1 MSLPKYT
8 LISNPWFVP
17 PENYGDAYRVPA
29 SQAKFPNQRFPELQ
43 VEFDEKTRAC
53 WAFMKP
59 NGRPSYT
66 PGLLR
71 DLDTLQQAI
80 KKECAEARVSGETPV
95 QYFVLASRIPGIF
108 NLGGDLTLLA
118 RHIREQDRHGL
129 MSYARACIDVL
140 HNNAVGLD
148 VPLMTIALVQGD
160 ALGGGFES
168 ALACDFIVAERHAKF
183 GFPEILFNLF
193 PGMGAYS
200 LLSRRLDAA
209 RAERMILSGKVY
221 DAEELYELGLINML
235 AEPGQ
240 GEAVLRDYLANRG
253 RRFTSQCAVYE
264 ARRKAQPLP
273 FEELRDIVEIW
284 VDTALRLQDIDLR
297 KMERLVAAQDRRRN
311 SGGSLRPI
319 TKTEA

>member
-17 PENYGDAYRVPA
+17 PENYGDAYRAPVAP
-29 SQAKFPNQRFPELQ
+29 AKFPNQNFFELD
-43 VEFDEKTRAC
+43 VEFDDKTRAC
-53 WAFMKP
+53 WAYMKP

-80 KKECAEARVSGETPV
+80 KKECADARTTGETPV
-95 QYFVLASRIPGIF
+95 QYFVLASKIPGIF

-118 RHIREQDRHGL
+118 RHIRAQDRHGL
-129 MSYARACIDVL
+129 MAYARACIDVL
-140 HNNAVGLD
+140 HNNAIGLD
-148 VPLMTIALVQGD
+148 VPLMTVALVQGD

-168 ALACDFIVAERHAKF
+168 ALACDFIVAERHSKF

-193 PGMGAYS
+193 PGMGAFS

-221 DAEELYELGLINML
+221 DAEELYEMGLINVL
-235 AEPGQ
+235 AESGQ
-240 GEAVLRDYLANRG
+240 GEAALRDYLASRG

-273 FEELRDIVEIW
+273 FEELRDIIEIW
-284 VDTALRLQDIDLR
+284 VNTAMRLQDIDLR
-297 KMERLVAAQDRRRN
+297 KMERLVAAQDKRRAA
-311 SGGSLRPI
+311 GGALRPVE
-319 TKTEA
+319 KTED

>member
-1 MSLPKYT
+1 MNLPKYT

-17 PENYGDAYRVPA
+17 PENYGDAYAVPPV
-29 SQAKFPNQRFPELQ
+29 QTTFQNQRYADLE
-43 VEFDEKTRAC
+43 VEFDAQTRAC
-53 WAFMKP
+53 WCFMKP
-59 NGRPSYT
+59 AGRPSFT

-80 KKECAEARVSGETPV
+80 KKQSAEAGSDKPV

-118 RHIREQDRHGL
+118 RHIRSQNRHGL
-129 MSYARACIDVL
+129 MAYARACIEVL
-140 HNNAVGLD
+140 HANAVGLD
-148 VPLMTIALVQGD
+148 VPLMTVALVQGD

-168 ALACDFIVAERHAKF
+168 ALACDFVVAERHAKF

-200 LLSRRLDAA
+200 LLSRKLDAA

-221 DAEELYELGLINML
+221 SAEELYEMGLINLL
-235 AEPGQ
+235 ADSGQ
-240 GEAVLRDYLANRG
+240 GEAALREYLSGRG

-273 FEELRDIVEIW
+273 FEELRDIVELW
-284 VDTALRLQDIDLR
+284 VDTALQLQDIDLR
-297 KMERLVAAQDRRRN
+297 KMERLVAAQDKRRN
-311 SGGSLRPI
+311 AGGSLRPV
-319 TKTEA
+319 TRE

>member
-17 PENYGDAYRVPA
+17 PENYGDAYSVPPV
-29 SQAKFPNQRFPELQ
+29 QTKFQNQRYAELE
-43 VEFDEKTRAC
+43 VEFDTATRAC
-53 WAFMKP
+53 WCFMKP
-59 NGRPSYT
+59 GGRPSYT

-80 KKECAEARVSGETPV
+80 KKESTEARANGEKPV
-95 QYFVLASRIPGIF
+95 QYFVLASKIPGIF

-118 RHIREQDRHGL
+118 RHIRSQNRHGL
-129 MSYARACIDVL
+129 MAYARACIEVL
-140 HNNAVGLD
+140 HANAVGLD
-148 VPLMTIALVQGD
+148 VPLMTVALVQGD

-168 ALACDFIVAERHAKF
+168 ALACDFVVAERHSKF

-200 LLSRRLDAA
+200 LLSRKLDAA

-221 DAEELYELGLINML
+221 DAEELYEMGIINLL

-240 GEAVLRDYLANRG
+240 GEAVLREYLSGRG

-284 VDTALRLQDIDLR
+284 VDTALQLQDIDLR
-297 KMERLVAAQDRRRN
+297 KMERLVAAQDKRRN
-311 SGGSLRPI
+311 AGGSLRPVV
-319 TKTEA
+319 KE

>member
-17 PENYGDAYRVPA
+17 PENYGEAYRLPP
-29 SQAKFPNQRFPELQ
+29 SQAKFPNQRFSELE

-53 WAFMKP
+53 WAYMKP
-59 NGRPSYT
+59 QGRPSYT

-80 KKECAEARVSGETPV
+80 KKESSEVRANGEKPV
-95 QYFVLASRIPGIF
+95 QYFVLASKIPGIF

-118 RHIREQDRHGL
+118 SHIRAQDRHGL
-129 MSYARACIDVL
+129 MAYARACIDVL
-140 HNNAVGLD
+140 HSNAVGLD
-148 VPLMTIALVQGD
+148 VPLMTVALVQGD

-168 ALACDFIVAERHAKF
+168 ALACDFIVAERQSKF

-221 DAEELYELGLINML
+221 EAEELYELGLINML
-235 AEPGQ
+235 VEPGQ
-240 GEAVLRDYLANRG
+240 GEAALKDYLANRG

-273 FEELRDIVEIW
+273 YEELRDIVEIW
-284 VDTALRLQDIDLR
+284 VETALRIQDIDLR
-297 KMERLVAAQDRRRN
+297 KMERLVAAQDKRRN
-311 SGGSLRPI
+311 AGGSLRPVQD
-319 TKTEA
+319 

>member
-1 MSLPKYT
+1 MNLPKYT

-17 PENYGDAYRVPA
+17 PENYGDAYRVPPA
-29 SQAKFPNQRFPELQ
+29 QTKFQSQRFSDLE
-43 VEFDEKTRAC
+43 VEFDAQTRAC
-53 WAFMKP
+53 WCYMKP
-59 NGRPSYT
+59 AGRPSFT

-80 KKECAEARVSGETPV
+80 KKESAEARTNSDKPV
-95 QYFVLASRIPGIF
+95 QYFVLASKIPGIF

-118 RHIREQDRHGL
+118 RHIRSQNRHGL
-129 MSYARACIDVL
+129 MAYARACIEVL
-140 HNNAVGLD
+140 HANAVGLD
-148 VPLMTIALVQGD
+148 VPLMTVALVQGD

-168 ALACDFIVAERHAKF
+168 ALACDFVVAERHSKF

-200 LLSRRLDAA
+200 LLSRKLDAA

-221 DAEELYELGLINML
+221 SAEELYEMGIINL
-235 AEPGQ
+235 LTEPGQ
-240 GEAVLRDYLANRG
+240 GEAALREYLSGRG

-284 VDTALRLQDIDLR
+284 VDTALQLQDIDLR
-297 KMERLVAAQDRRRN
+297 KMERLVAAQDKRRN
-311 SGGSLRPI
+311 AGGSLRPVA
-319 TKTEA
+319 TE

>member
-17 PENYGDAYRVPA
+17 PENYGDAYRAPA
-29 SQAKFPNQRFPELQ
+29 SQAKFPNLRFGELQ

-53 WAFMKP
+53 WAYMNP
-59 NGRPSYT
+59 QGRPSFT

-80 KKECAEARVSGETPV
+80 KKASTEQRQSGDLPV
-95 QYFVLASRIPGIF
+95 QYFVLASKIPGIF

-118 RHIREQDRHGL
+118 RHIRAQDRHGL
-129 MSYARACIDVL
+129 MAYARACIDVL
-140 HNNAVGLD
+140 HSNAVGLD
-148 VPLMTIALVQGD
+148 VPLMTVALVQGD

-168 ALACDFIVAERHAKF
+168 ALACDFVVAERQSKF

-200 LLSRRLDAA
+200 LLSRKLDAA

-221 DAEELYELGLINML
+221 DAEELYELGLINVL

-240 GEAVLRDYLANRG
+240 GEATLREYLSGRG

-284 VDTALRLQDIDLR
+284 VDTALQLQDIDLR
-297 KMERLVAAQDRRRN
+297 KMERLVAAQDKRRN
-311 SGGSLRPI
+311 GGGSLRPV
-319 TKTEA
+319 TKD

>member
-17 PENYGDAYRVPA
+17 PENYGDAYQAPA
-29 SQAKFPNQRFPELQ
+29 SSAKFPSQRFSELQ

-53 WAFMKP
+53 WAFMRP
-59 NGRPSYT
+59 SGRPSYT
-66 PGLLR
+66 RGLLR

-80 KKECAEARVSGETPV
+80 KSESAEARVNGELPV
-95 QYFVLASRIPGIF
+95 QYFVLASKIPGIF

-118 RHIREQDRHGL
+118 RHIRSQDRHGL
-129 MSYARACIDVL
+129 MTYARACIDVL
-140 HNNAVGLD
+140 HSNAVGLD
-148 VPLMTIALVQGD
+148 VPLMTVALVQGD

-221 DAEELYELGLINML
+221 EAEELYEMGLINIL
-235 AEPGQ
+235 AESGE
-240 GEAVLRDYLANRG
+240 GEATLREYLASRG

-264 ARRKAQPLP
+264 ARRKALPLP
-273 FEELRDIVEIW
+273 YEELRDIVEIW
-284 VDTALRLQDIDLR
+284 VETALRLQEIDLR
-297 KMERLVAAQDRRRN
+297 KMERLVAAQDKRR
-311 SGGSLRPI
+311 SAGGSLRPV
-319 TKTEA
+319 TESDV

>member
-17 PENYGDAYRVPA
+17 PENYGEAYRAPA
-29 SQAKFPNQRFPELQ
+29 SPIKFQNQHFAELD
-43 VEFDEKTRAC
+43 VEFDEGTRAC
-53 WAFMKP
+53 WCFMKP

-66 PGLLR
+66 PGMLR

-80 KKECAEARVSGETPV
+80 KKASTEARASGELPV
-95 QYFVLASRIPGIF
+95 HYFVLGSKVPGIF

-118 RHIREQDRHGL
+118 RHIRSQNRHGL
-129 MSYARACIDVL
+129 MAYARACIDVL
-140 HNNAVGLD
+140 HANAVGLD
-148 VPLMTIALVQGD
+148 VPLMTVALVQGD

-168 ALACDFIVAERHAKF
+168 ALACDFIVAERHSKF

-200 LLSRRLDAA
+200 LLSRKLDAA

-221 DAEELYELGLINML
+221 EAEELYEMGLINIL
-235 AEPGQ
+235 TEPGQ
-240 GEAVLRDYLANRG
+240 GEATLREYLAGRG

-264 ARRKAQPLP
+264 ARRKVQPMP
-273 FEELRDIVEIW
+273 YEELRDIVEIW

-297 KMERLVAAQDRRRN
+297 KMERLVAAQDKRRN
-311 SGGSLRPI
+311 AGGSLRPV
-319 TKTEA
+319 TKS

>member
-1 MSLPKYT
+1 MSSPKYT
-8 LISNPWFVP
+8 VISNPWFVP
-17 PENYGDAYRVPA
+17 PENYGDAYRVPP
-29 SQAKFPNQRFPELQ
+29 SQAKFPNQHFSELD
-43 VEFDEKTRAC
+43 VEFDTQSRAC
-53 WAFMKP
+53 WCFMKP

-80 KKECAEARVSGETPV
+80 KKESSEARANGEKPV
-95 QYFVLASRIPGIF
+95 QYFVLASKIPGIF

-118 RHIREQDRHGL
+118 RHIRAQNRHGL
-129 MSYARACIDVL
+129 MAYARACIEVL
-140 HNNAVGLD
+140 HSNAVGLD
-148 VPLMTIALVQGD
+148 VPLMTVALVQGD

-168 ALACDFIVAERHAKF
+168 ALACDFIVAERHSKF

-200 LLSRRLDAA
+200 LLSRKLDAA

-221 DAEELYELGLINML
+221 DAEELYEMGLINLL
-235 AEPGQ
+235 ADPGQ
-240 GEAVLRDYLANRG
+240 GETVLREYLANRG

-273 FEELRDIVEIW
+273 FEELRDIVEVW
-284 VDTALRLQDIDLR
+284 VDTALQLQDIDLR
-297 KMERLVAAQDRRRN
+297 KMERLVAAQDKRRKA
-311 SGGSLRPI
+311 GGSLRPVGP
-319 TKTEA
+319 E

>member
-1 MSLPKYT
+1 MSFPKYA

-17 PENYGDAYRVPA
+17 PENYGNAYRVPP
-29 SQAKFPNQRFPELQ
+29 SQAKFPNQRFAELD

-53 WAFMKP
+53 WCFMKP

-80 KKECAEARVSGETPV
+80 KKASTEARANGETPV
-95 QYFVLASRIPGIF
+95 QCFVLGSRIPGIF

-118 RHIREQDRHGL
+118 RHIRAQDRHGL

-140 HNNAVGLD
+140 HSNAVGLD
-148 VPLMTIALVQGD
+148 VPLMTAALVQGD

-168 ALACDFIVAERHAKF
+168 ALACDFVVAERQSKF

-200 LLSRRLDAA
+200 LLSRKLDAA

-221 DAEELYELGLINML
+221 GTEELYELGLINL
-235 AEPGQ
+235 IAEPGH
-240 GEAVLRDYLANRG
+240 GEAVMREYLAGRG

-273 FEELRDIVEIW
+273 YQELRDIVEIW
-284 VDTALRLQDIDLR
+284 VETALRLQDIDLR
-297 KMERLVAAQDRRRN
+297 KMERLVAAQDKRR
-311 SGGSLRPI
+311 SAGGSLRPI
-319 TKTEA
+319 MQD

>member
-17 PENYGDAYRVPA
+17 PENYGDAYRAPLA
-29 SQAKFPNQRFPELQ
+29 QTKFPNQGFSELQ
-43 VEFDEKTRAC
+43 VEFDQATRAC
-53 WAFMKP
+53 WCFMKP
-59 NGRPSYT
+59 AGRPSYT

-71 DLDTLQQAI
+71 DLDSLQQAI
-80 KKECAEARVSGETPV
+80 KKESSEARASGELPV
-95 QYFVLASRIPGIF
+95 QYFVLGSRIPGIF

-118 RHIREQDRHGL
+118 RHIRAQDRHGL

-140 HNNAVGLD
+140 HSNTAGLD
-148 VPLMTIALVQGD
+148 VPLMTVALVQGD

-168 ALACDFIVAERHAKF
+168 ALACDFIVAERHSKF

-221 DAEELYELGLINML
+221 DAEELYDLGLINML

-240 GEAVLRDYLANRG
+240 GEGVLREYLAGRG
-253 RRFTSQCAVYE
+253 RRFTPQCAVYA

-273 FEELRDIVEIW
+273 YEELRDIVEIW
-284 VDTALRLQDIDLR
+284 VETALRLQDIDLR
-297 KMERLVAAQDRRRN
+297 KMERLVAAQDKRRN
-311 SGGSLRPI
+311 AGGTLRPV
-319 TKTEA
+319 TQD

>member
-17 PENYGDAYRVPA
+17 PENYGDAYRVPP
-29 SQAKFPNQRFPELQ
+29 SQAKFPNQNFSELQ
-43 VEFDEKTRAC
+43 VEFDEQTRAC
-53 WAFMKP
+53 WCFMKP

-80 KKECAEARVSGETPV
+80 KKASTEARVNGEQPV
-95 QYFVLASRIPGIF
+95 QYFVLGSRIPGIF

-118 RHIREQDRHGL
+118 RHIRAQDRHGL

-140 HNNAVGLD
+140 HSNAVGLD
-148 VPLMTIALVQGD
+148 VPLMTVALVQGD
-160 ALGGGFES
+160 ALGGGFEA
-168 ALACDFIVAERHAKF
+168 ALACDFIVAERQSKF

-221 DAEELYELGLINML
+221 DAEELYEMGLINIL
-235 AEPGQ
+235 AGPGQ
-240 GEAVLRDYLANRG
+240 GEPVLREYLASRG
-253 RRFTSQCAVYE
+253 RRVTSQCAVYE
-264 ARRKAQPLP
+264 ARRKVQPLP

-297 KMERLVAAQDRRRN
+297 KMERLVAAQDRRR
-311 SGGSLRPI
+311 SAGGSLRPV
-319 TKTEA
+319 TEG

>member
-1 MSLPKYT
+1 MSQPKYT

-17 PENYGDAYRVPA
+17 PENYGDAYHLPPA
-29 SQAKFPNQRFPELQ
+29 QAKFTNQRFAELQ

-53 WAFMKP
+53 WCFMKP
-59 NGRPSYT
+59 HGRPSYT

-80 KKECAEARVSGETPV
+80 KKESTEARANSELPV
-95 QYFVLASRIPGIF
+95 QYFVLASKIPGIF

-118 RHIREQDRHGL
+118 RHIRAQDRHGL

-140 HNNAVGLD
+140 HSNAVGLD
-148 VPLMTIALVQGD
+148 VPLMTVALVQGD

-168 ALACDFIVAERHAKF
+168 ALACDFIVAERHSKF

-200 LLSRRLDAA
+200 LLSRKLDAA

-221 DAEELYELGLINML
+221 DAEELYEMGIINML
-235 AEPGQ
+235 VDSGQ
-240 GEAVLRDYLANRG
+240 GEGALRDYLGSRG

-284 VDTALRLQDIDLR
+284 VDTALKLQEIDLR
-297 KMERLVAAQDRRRN
+297 KMERLVAAQDKRRN
-311 SGGSLRPI
+311 SGGSLRPV
-319 TKTEA
+319 TKD

>member
-17 PENYGDAYRVPA
+17 PENYGDAYRAPAVP
-29 SQAKFPNQRFPELQ
+29 AKFPNQRFSELE

-80 KKECAEARVSGETPV
+80 KKESSESRAAGEMPV
-95 QYFVLASRIPGIF
+95 QYFVLASKIPGIF

-118 RHIREQDRHGL
+118 RNIRTHDRHGL
-129 MSYARACIDVL
+129 MAYARACIDVL
-140 HNNAVGLD
+140 HSNAVGLD
-148 VPLMTIALVQGD
+148 VPLMTVALVQGD

-193 PGMGAYS
+193 PGMGAFS

-221 DAEELYELGLINML
+221 DAEELYEMGLINIL

-240 GEAVLRDYLANRG
+240 GEATLRDYLAGRG
-253 RRFTSQCAVYE
+253 RRFTSQCAVYA

-273 FEELRDIVEIW
+273 FEELRDIIEIW
-284 VDTALRLQDIDLR
+284 VDTAMRLQDIDLR
-297 KMERLVAAQDRRRN
+297 KMERLVAAQDKRRN
-311 SGGSLRPI
+311 AGGSLRPVAED
-319 TKTEA
+319 EA

>member
-17 PENYGDAYRVPA
+17 PENYGPYRVPSA
-29 SQAKFPNQRFPELQ
+29 QTTFPNQRFSELD
-43 VEFDEKTRAC
+43 VEFDAATRAC
-53 WAFMKP
+53 WCFMKP

-80 KKECAEARVSGETPV
+80 KKESTEARANGEKPV

-118 RHIREQDRHGL
+118 RHIRAQNRHGL
-129 MSYARACIDVL
+129 MAYARACIEVL
-140 HNNAVGLD
+140 HSNAVGLD
-148 VPLMTIALVQGD
+148 VPLMTVALVQGD

-168 ALACDFIVAERHAKF
+168 ALACDFIVAERQSKF

-193 PGMGAYS
+193 PGMGAFS

-221 DAEELYELGLINML
+221 DAEELYELGLINLL

-240 GEAVLRDYLANRG
+240 GEAALREYLGNRG

-284 VDTALRLQDIDLR
+284 VETALQLQDIDLR
-297 KMERLVAAQDRRRN
+297 KMERLVAAQDKRRN
-311 SGGSLRPI
+311 AGGSLRPVV
-319 TKTEA
+319 KS

>member
-17 PENYGDAYRVPA
+17 PENYGDAYKAPVAP
-29 SQAKFPNQRFPELQ
+29 AKFPNQRFSELD
-43 VEFDEKTRAC
+43 VEFDETTRAC
-53 WAFMKP
+53 WCFMKP

-80 KKECAEARVSGETPV
+80 KKESTEARASGEQPV
-95 QYFVLASRIPGIF
+95 QYFVLGSRIPGIF

-118 RHIREQDRHGL
+118 HHIREQNRHGL

-140 HNNAVGLD
+140 HSNAVGLD
-148 VPLMTIALVQGD
+148 VPLMTAALVQGD

-168 ALACDFIVAERHAKF
+168 ALACDFIVAERQSKF

-221 DAEELYELGLINML
+221 DAEELYEMGLINVL

-240 GEAVLRDYLANRG
+240 GEVVLREYLAGRG

-273 FEELRDIVEIW
+273 YEELRDIVEIW
-284 VDTALRLQDIDLR
+284 VETALRLQDIDLR

-311 SGGSLRPI
+311 AGGNLRPV
-319 TKTEA
+319 TKDGN

>member
-17 PENYGDAYRVPA
+17 PENYGEAYRLPP
-29 SQAKFPNQRFPELQ
+29 SQAKFPNQRFSELQ
-43 VEFDEKTRAC
+43 VEFEEKTRAC
-53 WAFMKP
+53 WCFMKP

-71 DLDTLQQAI
+71 DLDLLQQAI
-80 KKECAEARVSGETPV
+80 KSESSEARANGEAPV
-95 QYFVLASRIPGIF
+95 HYFVLASKIPGIF

-118 RHIREQDRHGL
+118 RHIRTQNRHAL
-129 MSYARACIDVL
+129 MTYARACIDVL
-140 HNNAVGLD
+140 HRNAVGLD
-148 VPLMTIALVQGD
+148 VPLMTVALVQGD

-168 ALACDFIVAERHAKF
+168 ALACDLIVAERHAKF

-193 PGMGAYS
+193 PGMGAFS

-221 DAEELYELGLINML
+221 EAEELYDLGIVNIL
-235 AEPGQ
+235 AESGQ
-240 GEAVLRDYLANRG
+240 GEATLREYLSSRG

-273 FEELRDIVEIW
+273 YDELRDIVEIW
-284 VDTALRLQDIDLR
+284 VDTALRLQEIDLR
-297 KMERLVAAQDRRRN
+297 KIERLVAAQDKRRN
-311 SGGSLRPI
+311 AGGALRPV
-319 TKTEA
+319 TGSDA

>member
-17 PENYGDAYRVPA
+17 PENYGEAYRPPT
-29 SQAKFPNQRFPELQ
+29 QAKFPNQRFSELV
-43 VEFDEKTRAC
+43 VEFDDKTRAC

-59 NGRPSYT
+59 QGRPSYT

-80 KKECAEARVSGETPV
+80 KKESTEARANGETPV
-95 QYFVLASRIPGIF
+95 QYFVLASKIPGIF

-118 RHIREQDRHGL
+118 RNIRAQDRHGL
-129 MSYARACIDVL
+129 MAYARACIDVL
-140 HNNAVGLD
+140 HANAVGLD

-168 ALACDFIVAERHAKF
+168 ALACDFVVAERHSKF

-221 DAEELYELGLINML
+221 GAEELYEMGLINIL

-240 GEAVLRDYLANRG
+240 GEAVVRDYLANRG

-284 VDTALRLQDIDLR
+284 VETALKLQEIDLR
-297 KMERLVAAQDRRRN
+297 KMERLVSAQDKRRN
-311 SGGSLRPI
+311 AGGTLRPVI
-319 TKTEA
+319 QN

>member
-1 MSLPKYT
+1 MSQPKYT

-17 PENYGDAYRVPA
+17 PENYGDAYHLPPA
-29 SQAKFPNQRFPELQ
+29 QAKFTSQRFAELQ

-53 WAFMKP
+53 WCFMKP
-59 NGRPSYT
+59 HGRPSYT

-71 DLDTLQQAI
+71 DLDSLQQAI
-80 KKECAEARVSGETPV
+80 KKESTEARANSELPV

-118 RHIREQDRHGL
+118 RHIRAQDRHGL

-140 HNNAVGLD
+140 HSNAVGLD
-148 VPLMTIALVQGD
+148 VPLMTVALVQGD

-168 ALACDFIVAERHAKF
+168 ALACDFIVAERHSKF

-200 LLSRRLDAA
+200 LLSRKLDAA

-221 DAEELYELGLINML
+221 DAEELYDMGIINML
-235 AEPGQ
+235 VDSGQ
-240 GEAVLRDYLANRG
+240 GEGALRDYLGSRG

-284 VDTALRLQDIDLR
+284 VDTALKLQEIDLR
-297 KMERLVAAQDRRRN
+297 KMERLVSAQDKRRN
-311 SGGSLRPI
+311 GGGSLRPV
-319 TKTEA
+319 TKD

>member
-80 KKECAEARVSGETPV
+80 KKECAEARVNGETPV

-140 HNNAVGLD
+140 HNNAAGLD

-311 SGGSLRPI
+311 GGGSLRPI
-319 TKTEA
+319 TKSEA

>member
-1 MSLPKYT
+1 MNLPKYT

-17 PENYGDAYRVPA
+17 PENYGDAYRVPPA
-29 SQAKFPNQRFPELQ
+29 QTKFQNQRFSDLE
-43 VEFDEKTRAC
+43 VEFDAQTRAC
-53 WAFMKP
+53 WCYMKP
-59 NGRPSYT
+59 GGRPSFT

-80 KKECAEARVSGETPV
+80 KKESAEARANADKPV
-95 QYFVLASRIPGIF
+95 QYFVLASKIPGIF

-118 RHIREQDRHGL
+118 RHIRSQNRHGL
-129 MSYARACIDVL
+129 MAYARACIEVL
-140 HNNAVGLD
+140 HANAVGLD
-148 VPLMTIALVQGD
+148 VPLMTVALVQGD

-168 ALACDFIVAERHAKF
+168 ALACDFVVAERHSKF

-200 LLSRRLDAA
+200 LLSRKLDAA

-221 DAEELYELGLINML
+221 GAEELYEMGIINLL
-235 AEPGQ
+235 AESGQ
-240 GEAVLRDYLANRG
+240 GEAALREYLSGRG

-284 VDTALRLQDIDLR
+284 VDTALQLQDIDLR
-297 KMERLVAAQDRRRN
+297 KMERLVAAQDKRRN
-311 SGGSLRPI
+311 AGGSLRPVVN
-319 TKTEA
+319 E

>member
-1 MSLPKYT
+1 MSSPKYT

-17 PENYGDAYRVPA
+17 PENYGDAYRAP
-29 SQAKFPNQRFPELQ
+29 SQAKFPNQHFSELE
-43 VEFDEKTRAC
+43 VELDEKTRAC

-80 KKECAEARVSGETPV
+80 KKESTESRAAGEIPV
-95 QYFVLASRIPGIF
+95 QYFVLASKIPGIF

-118 RHIREQDRHGL
+118 RHIRAQDRHGL

-140 HNNAVGLD
+140 HANTVGLD
-148 VPLMTIALVQGD
+148 VPLMTISLVQGD

-168 ALACDFIVAERHAKF
+168 ALACDFVVAERHSKF

-209 RAERMILSGKVY
+209 RAERMILSGKVFE
-221 DAEELYELGLINML
+221 AEELYEMGLINML
-235 AEPGQ
+235 VESGQ
-240 GEAVLRDYLANRG
+240 GEAALRDYLANRG

-273 FEELRDIVEIW
+273 YEELRDIVEIW
-284 VDTALRLQDIDLR
+284 VETALRLQDIDLR
-297 KMERLVAAQDRRRN
+297 KMERLVAAQDKRR
-311 SGGSLRPI
+311 SAGGALRPV
-319 TKTEA
+319 TNKEA

>member
-17 PENYGDAYRVPA
+17 PENYGDAYRAPA
-29 SQAKFPNQRFPELQ
+29 SQATFPNLRFSELQ
-43 VEFDEKTRAC
+43 VEFDENTRAC
-53 WAFMKP
+53 WCFMKP
-59 NGRPSYT
+59 QGRPSYT

-80 KKECAEARVSGETPV
+80 KKESTEARANGELPV
-95 QYFVLASRIPGIF
+95 QYFVLGSSIPGIF

-118 RHIREQDRHGL
+118 RNIRAQDRHGL

-140 HNNAVGLD
+140 HSNAVGLD

-168 ALACDFIVAERHAKF
+168 ALACDFVVAERQSKF

-200 LLSRRLDAA
+200 LLSRKLDAV

-221 DAEELYELGLINML
+221 DAEELYELGLINIL

-240 GEAVLRDYLANRG
+240 GEAILRDYLANRG

-264 ARRKAQPLP
+264 ARRKVQPLS

-284 VDTALRLQDIDLR
+284 VNTALQLQDIDLR
-297 KMERLVAAQDRRRN
+297 KMERLVAAQDKRR
-311 SGGSLRPI
+311 SAGGSLRPVA
-319 TKTEA
+319 KD

>member
-1 MSLPKYT
+1 MSSPKYT

-17 PENYGDAYRVPA
+17 PENYGNALPA
-29 SQAKFPNQRFPELQ
+29 LPSQAQFPNQHFSELQ
-43 VEFDEKTRAC
+43 VEFDEKMRAC

-80 KKECAEARVSGETPV
+80 KKESMEARAAGEMPV

-118 RHIREQDRHGL
+118 RHIRAQDRHGL
-129 MSYARACIDVL
+129 MAYARACIDVL

-148 VPLMTIALVQGD
+148 VPLMTVALVQGD

-168 ALACDFIVAERHAKF
+168 ALACDFIVAERQSKF

-193 PGMGAYS
+193 PGMGAFS

-221 DAEELYELGLINML
+221 EAEELYEMGLINML
-235 AEPGQ
+235 AAPGQ
-240 GEAVLRDYLANRG
+240 GEAMLRDYLASRG
-253 RRFTSQCAVYE
+253 RRFTSQCAVYA

-273 FEELRDIVEIW
+273 FEELRDIIEIW
-284 VDTALRLQDIDLR
+284 VETALRLQEIDLR
-297 KMERLVAAQDRRRN
+297 KMERLVAAQDRRR
-311 SGGSLRPI
+311 SAGGSLRPVA
-319 TKTEA
+319 KNEA

>member
-1 MSLPKYT
+1 MSLPKYS

-17 PENYGDAYRVPA
+17 PENYGEAYRAPV
-29 SQAKFPNQRFPELQ
+29 SQAKFPNQSFSELL

-80 KKECAEARVSGETPV
+80 KKESTEARTQGEIPV
-95 QYFVLASRIPGIF
+95 QYFVLASKIPGIF

-118 RHIREQDRHGL
+118 QHIRNQDRHGL
-129 MSYARACIDVL
+129 MAYARACIDVL
-140 HNNAVGLD
+140 HSNAVGLD

-168 ALACDFIVAERHAKF
+168 ALACDFIVAERHSKF

-193 PGMGAYS
+193 PGMGAFS

-221 DAEELYELGLINML
+221 DAEELYEMGLINVL

-297 KMERLVAAQDRRRN
+297 KMERLVAAQDRRR
-311 SGGSLRPI
+311 SASGSLHPVIRD
-319 TKTEA
+319 

>member
-1 MSLPKYT
+1 MSLPKYS

-17 PENYGDAYRVPA
+17 PENYGEAYRLPPMP
-29 SQAKFPNQRFPELQ
+29 AKFPNQRFSELQ

-53 WAFMKP
+53 WCFMKP

-80 KKECAEARVSGETPV
+80 KSESGELRSNGDLPV
-95 QYFVLASRIPGIF
+95 QYFVLASKIPGIF

-118 RHIREQDRHGL
+118 RHIRAQDRHGL
-129 MSYARACIDVL
+129 MTYARACIDVL
-140 HNNAVGLD
+140 HRNAVGLD
-148 VPLMTIALVQGD
+148 VPLMTVALVQGD

-193 PGMGAYS
+193 PGMGAFS

-221 DAEELYELGLINML
+221 EAEELYEMGVVNIL
-235 AEPGQ
+235 AESGQ
-240 GEAVLRDYLANRG
+240 GEVTLREYLAGRG

-264 ARRKAQPLP
+264 ARRKAQPLAY
-273 FEELRDIVEIW
+273 EELRDIVEIW
-284 VDTALRLQDIDLR
+284 VDTALRLQEIDLR
-297 KMERLVAAQDRRRN
+297 KMERLVAAQDKRRN
-311 SGGSLRPI
+311 AGGSLRPV
-319 TKTEA
+319 TGDED

>member
-1 MSLPKYT
+1 MSSPKYT

-17 PENYGDAYRVPA
+17 PENYGNALPA
-29 SQAKFPNQRFPELQ
+29 LPSQTQFPNQHFSELQ

-80 KKECAEARVSGETPV
+80 KKESMEARAAGEMPV

-118 RHIREQDRHGL
+118 RHIRAQDRHGL
-129 MSYARACIDVL
+129 MAYARACIDVL

-148 VPLMTIALVQGD
+148 VPLMTVALVQGD

-168 ALACDFIVAERHAKF
+168 ALACDFVVAERHAKF

-193 PGMGAYS
+193 PGMGAFS

-221 DAEELYELGLINML
+221 EAEELYEMGLINML
-235 AEPGQ
+235 AAPGQ
-240 GEAVLRDYLANRG
+240 GEAILRDCLANRG
-253 RRFTSQCAVYE
+253 RRFTSQCAVYA

-273 FEELRDIVEIW
+273 FEELRDIIEIW
-284 VDTALRLQDIDLR
+284 VETALRLQEIDLR
-297 KMERLVAAQDRRRN
+297 KMERLVAAQDRRR
-311 SGGSLRPI
+311 SAGGSLRPVA
-319 TKTEA
+319 KSEA

>member
-17 PENYGDAYRVPA
+17 PENYGEAYRAPA
-29 SQAKFPNQRFPELQ
+29 SPAKFQNQHFAELD
-43 VEFDEKTRAC
+43 VEFDERTRAC
-53 WAFMKP
+53 WCFMKP

-66 PGLLR
+66 PGMLR

-80 KKECAEARVSGETPV
+80 KKTSTEARASGELPV
-95 QYFVLASRIPGIF
+95 HYFVLGSKVPGIF

-118 RHIREQDRHGL
+118 RHIRSQNRHGL
-129 MSYARACIDVL
+129 MAYARACIDVL
-140 HNNAVGLD
+140 HANAVGLD

-168 ALACDFIVAERHAKF
+168 ALACDFIVAERHSKF

-200 LLSRRLDAA
+200 LLSRKLDAA

-221 DAEELYELGLINML
+221 EAEELYELGLINIL
-235 AEPGQ
+235 TEPGQ
-240 GEAVLRDYLANRG
+240 GEATLREYLAGRG

-264 ARRKAQPLP
+264 ARRKVQPMP
-273 FEELRDIVEIW
+273 YEELRDIVEIW

-297 KMERLVAAQDRRRN
+297 KMERLVAAQDKRRN
-311 SGGSLRPI
+311 AGGSLRPVA
-319 TKTEA
+319 KT

>member
-17 PENYGDAYRVPA
+17 PENYGEAYRAPA
-29 SQAKFPNQRFPELQ
+29 TPTKFQNQHFAELD
-43 VEFDEKTRAC
+43 VEFDESTRAC
-53 WAFMKP
+53 WCFMKP

-66 PGLLR
+66 PGMLR
-71 DLDTLQQAI
+71 DLDSLQQAI
-80 KKECAEARVSGETPV
+80 KKASTEARASGELPV
-95 QYFVLASRIPGIF
+95 HYFVLGSKVPGIF

-118 RHIREQDRHGL
+118 RHIRSQNRHGL
-129 MSYARACIDVL
+129 MAYARACIDVL
-140 HNNAVGLD
+140 HANAVGLD
-148 VPLMTIALVQGD
+148 VPLMTVALVQGD

-168 ALACDFIVAERHAKF
+168 ALACDFIVAERHSKF

-200 LLSRRLDAA
+200 LLSRKLDAA

-221 DAEELYELGLINML
+221 EAEELYEMGLINIL
-235 AEPGQ
+235 TEPGQ
-240 GEAVLRDYLANRG
+240 GEATLREYLAGRG

-264 ARRKAQPLP
+264 ARRKVQPMP
-273 FEELRDIVEIW
+273 YEELRDIVEIW

-297 KMERLVAAQDRRRN
+297 KMERLVAAQDKRRN
-311 SGGSLRPI
+311 AGGSLRPV
-319 TKTEA
+319 TKG